1 MHTCA
6 PGTSS
11 GPGGPAL
18 PWVWWALLQAPGSDL
33 APGWVTAPVSI
44 LWRPGVAPAAGPRG
58 LGSDPGPKPALPAI
72 PHAQGPW
79 QARLCRDRVWT
90 RASRASVAPG
100 PPSLATAR
108 PVEAPPSMCPSIWV
122 TSVTRDTALV
132 PCGPSLPAHPPWP
145 LLLPESWQALSP
157 ESGEGGLVTP
167 PQEAP

>member
-1 MHTCA
+1 MDKEAWCA
-6 PGTSS
+6 AVHGIT

-44 LWRPGVAPAAGPRG
+44 LRRPGVAPAGPRG

-90 RASRASVAPG
+90 RASRVKNIMAFSLFSVQFSRSVMSDSLRPHPG
-100 PPSLATAR
+100 LIPGSGRSPGEEMAIHSSILARRIPRAEE
-108 PVEAPPSMCPSIWV
+108 P
-122 TSVTRDTALV
+122 
-132 PCGPSLPAHPPWP
+132 
-145 LLLPESWQALSP
+145 
-157 ESGEGGLVTP
+157 GGL
-167 PQEAP
+167 